1 MGSNFHAP
9 YVDGTQH
16 YNAAAM
22 NPPFASLDRAVTYL
36 KNLIVHCDAAIDYH
50 PLSGILYWSGAL
62 RFIFNRADGQA
73 CTNYAEIG
81 SVQLGDNE
89 FAYVDLDETN
99 GTEVTVQKAAVT
111 GGAASNFIAFN
122 RVVLGY
128 RNAVSNDFYPVHL
141 RQPWPT
147 SVGS

>member
-1 MGSNFHAP
+1 MGSNFHTP
-9 YVDGTQH
+9 FVDGVQH
-16 YNAAAM
+16 FVSADM
-22 NPPFASLDRAVTYL
+22 NPQASSLDRAATYL
-36 KNLIVHCDAAIDYH
+36 KNLIVHCDGAIEYH
-50 PLSGILYWSGAL
+50 PMSGILYWSGAL

-99 GTEVTVQKAAVT
+99 GTEITVQKAAVT
-111 GGAASNFIAFN
+111 GGAASNFITFN

-128 RNAVSNDFYPVHL
+128 RNAVSNEFYPVAL
-141 RQPWPT
+141 RSPLPT

>member
-1 MGSNFHAP
+1 
-9 YVDGTQH
+9 
-16 YNAAAM
+16 M
-22 NPPFASLDRAVTYL
+22 NPPASSLDRAISYL
-36 KNLIVHCDAAIDYH
+36 KNLIVHCDGAIDYH
-50 PLSGILYWSGAL
+50 PLSGILYWTGPL

-73 CTNYAEIG
+73 CTNYADAGLI
-81 SVQLGDNE
+81 QLADNE

-99 GTEVTVQKAAVT
+99 GAEVTVEKAAVT

-128 RNAVSNDFYPVHL
+128 RNAVSNDFYPVAL
-141 RQPWPT
+141 RQPWPN